1 MEIKRKTEIT
11 IATRKRFIVQ
21 TPETEEQFF
30 CSQCAERYPL
40 ITAEQ
45 AAVFFKVSRRAV
57 YQLVENGTAHFVET
71 DAGVLLVCPN
81 LLTKILEGENL

>member
-21 TPETEEQFF
+21 TPETEEQIF
-30 CSQCAERYPL
+30 CSQCAEPETL

-45 AAVFFKVSRRAV
+45 AAALFNVSRRAV

-81 LLTKILEGENL
+81 SLAETLKNDG